1 MSSVRTQMKEG
12 ARPVWLIREKGGQG
26 GNEVQEEAQTG
37 LQRTCGIFRS
47 LDFTGCTMENC

>member
-1 MSSVRTQMKEG
+1 MTSVRIQMKEVLG
-12 ARPVWLIREKGGQG
+12 QCGSSVEKGGQG

-37 LQRTCGIFRS
+37 LQRTCGIVRS